1 MSRIIHHATF
11 MKQLGFALCVGA
23 AAASVGCNT
32 PPQGRGHGR
41 ADPGEVTRAEENSGQ
56 IYLADMREASD
67 RMVDSLIKDLSDLQ
81 QNELRQGAGDYE
93 STLVFGD
100 IANKSRS
107 MPTTDFEY
115 VRERM
120 RDMML
125 SSREFRKS
133 FRVVESRARYESVRA
148 REEGSADPLQRSSGI
163 TSDRTLNPAYTYYL
177 NGNTFQLDRGDT
189 RGYYFNF
196 QLMRA
201 SDSEIV
207 WSHQYEVTYR

>member
-1 MSRIIHHATF
+1 MLPQSSHADRMT
-11 MKQLGFALCVGA
+11 KAFALALSVGA
-23 AAASVGCNT
+23 ILPLGACS
-32 PPQGRGHGR
+32 PPRSTGHGR
-41 ADPGEVTRAEENSGQ
+41 VDSGAVTRAEEDSGQ

-67 RMVDSLIKDLSDLQ
+67 RMVDSLIKDLTELQ
-81 QNELRQGAGDYE
+81 QNELRQGGDYE
-93 STLVFGD
+93 CTLVYGD
-100 IANKSRS
+100 IANKSRA
-107 MPTTDFEY
+107 MPTSDFEY

-133 FRVVESRARYESVRA
+133 FRVVESRDRYESIRV
-148 REEGSADPLQRSSGI
+148 REEGASDPLQRNSTI
-163 TSDRTLNPAYTYYL
+163 TSNRVLNPAFTYYL
-177 NGNTFQLDRGDT
+177 NGNTFQLDRGST

-207 WSHQYEVTYR
+207 WSHKYEVTYR

>member
-1 MSRIIHHATF
+1 MLPERFHGLLTIKATAMALGAGAII
-11 MKQLGFALCVGA
+11 
-23 AAASVGCNT
+23 ASSGCT
-32 PPQGRGHGR
+32 PPQASGHGR
-41 ADPGEVTRAEENSGQ
+41 VDSGAVTRAEEDSGQ

-67 RMVDSLIKDLSDLQ
+67 RMVDSLIKDLTELQ
-81 QNELRQGAGDYE
+81 QNELRQGGDYE
-93 STLVFGD
+93 CTLVYGD
-100 IANKSRS
+100 IANKSRA
-107 MPTTDFEY
+107 MPTSDFEY

-133 FRVVESRARYESVRA
+133 FRVVESRDRYESIRV
-148 REEGSADPLQRSSGI
+148 REEGTSDPLQRHTAI
-163 TSDRTLNPAYTYYL
+163 TSNRVLNPAFTYYL
-177 NGNTFQLDRGDT
+177 NGNTFQLDRGST

-207 WSHQYEVTYR
+207 WSHKYEVTYR

>member
-1 MSRIIHHATF
+1 MFPQGFHGYFVTKSLSLAIGAGAII
-11 MKQLGFALCVGA
+11 
-23 AAASVGCNT
+23 ASSGCT
-32 PPQGRGHGR
+32 PPQAPGHGR
-41 ADPGEVTRAEENSGQ
+41 VDSGAVTRAEEDSGQ

-67 RMVDSLIKDLSDLQ
+67 RMVDSLIKDLAELQ
-81 QNELRQGAGDYE
+81 QNELRQGGDYE
-93 STLVFGD
+93 CTLVYGD
-100 IANKSRS
+100 IANKSRA

-133 FRVVESRARYESVRA
+133 FRVVESRDRYEQVRV
-148 REEGSADPLQRSSGI
+148 REEGASDPLQRNTGI
-163 TSDRTLNPAYTYYL
+163 TSNRVLNPAFTYYL
-177 NGNTFQLDRGDT
+177 NGNTFQLDRGTT

-207 WSHQYEVTYR
+207 WSHKYEVTYR

>member
-1 MSRIIHHATF
+1 MLPQSSHADRMTR
-11 MKQLGFALCVGA
+11 ALVLALSVGA
-23 AAASVGCNT
+23 LLPLGGCS
-32 PPQGRGHGR
+32 PPRSTGHGR
-41 ADPGEVTRAEENSGQ
+41 VDSGAVTRAEEDSGQ

-67 RMVDSLIKDLSDLQ
+67 RMVDSLIKDLTELQ
-81 QNELRQGAGDYE
+81 QNELRQGGDYE
-93 STLVFGD
+93 CTLVYGD
-100 IANKSRS
+100 IANKSRA
-107 MPTTDFEY
+107 MPTSDFEY

-133 FRVVESRARYESVRA
+133 FRVVESRDRYESIRV
-148 REEGSADPLQRSSGI
+148 REEGAPDPLQRNSTIPSN
-163 TSDRTLNPAYTYYL
+163 RVLNPAFTYYL
-177 NGNTFQLDRGDT
+177 NGNTFQLDRGST

-207 WSHQYEVTYR
+207 WSHKYEVTYR